1 MSDSEDGKL
10 RGDILVIAIGP
21 AATGK
26 FLLLLLLDQ
35 QLQVK
40 KFIIAFGP
48 TTTGKFLLLCYCT
61 CSYRYI
67 LIIAV
72 GLAATGKFLL
82 LLLLDQ
88 QLQVNSYYYA
98 IGPAATGKFLL

>member
-35 QLQVK
+35 QLQV
-40 KFIIAFGP
+40 I
-48 TTTGKFLLLCYCT
+48 
-61 CSYRYI
+61 
-67 LIIAV
+67 
-72 GLAATGKFLL
+72 FLL
-82 LLLLDQ
+82 LLLDRHLHV
-88 QLQVNSYYYA
+88 QVNSYYYA
-98 IGPAATGKFLL
+98 IGPAPTGKFLLLCYWTGSYR

>member
-1 MSDSEDGKL
+1 MLLDL
-10 RGDILVIAIGP
+10 HLPVNFYYYVIGP

-26 FLLLLLLDQ
+26 FLLL
-35 QLQVK
+35 
-40 KFIIAFGP
+40 
-48 TTTGKFLLLCYCT
+48 CYWT

-82 LLLLDQ
+82 LLLLNQ
-88 QLQVNSYYYA
+88 QLQVNSYYYCYW
-98 IGPAATGKFLL
+98 TSSYR

>member
-35 QLQVK
+35 QLQLIF
-40 KFIIAFGP
+40 FIIAIGP
-48 TTTGKFLLLCYCT
+48 TPTGKFLLLCYWTCT
-61 CSYRYI
+61 YR
-67 LIIAV
+67 
-72 GLAATGKFLL
+72 
-82 LLLLDQ
+82 
-88 QLQVNSYYYA
+88 
-98 IGPAATGKFLL
+98 

>member
-35 QLQVK
+35 QLQVIF
-40 KFIIAFGP
+40 FIIAIGP
-48 TTTGKFLLLCYCT
+48 TPTCTGKFLLLCYWTCT
-61 CSYRYI
+61 Y
-67 LIIAV
+67 
-72 GLAATGKFLL
+72 G
-82 LLLLDQ
+82 
-88 QLQVNSYYYA
+88 
-98 IGPAATGKFLL
+98 